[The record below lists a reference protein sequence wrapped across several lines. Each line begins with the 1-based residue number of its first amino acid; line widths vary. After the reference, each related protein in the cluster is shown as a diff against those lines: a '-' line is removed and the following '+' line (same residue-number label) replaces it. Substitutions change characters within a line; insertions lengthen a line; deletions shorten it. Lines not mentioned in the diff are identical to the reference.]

1 MNSVMI
7 LINIMATYSIAS
19 IIYLVITFGK
29 KNRPFYK
36 SLTRKQRH
44 ILLKSKKKRRNI
56 FILSCVIAMAFLF
69 YLNPFGKSTTLN
81 FFSGGGC
88 GCNNAMNFQQCG
100 GNPQSHSMGQC
111 GGGGVGNNYSMGY
124 GGGMHLKPV

>member
-1 MNSVMI
+1 MNSAMI

-19 IIYLVITFGK
+19 VIYLVITLGK

-44 ILLKSKKKRRNI
+44 VLLKTKKKRRNI
-56 FILSCVIAMAFLF
+56 FILSCVIAVAFLF

-81 FFSGGGC
+81 YFSGGGC
-88 GCNNAMNFQQCG
+88 NYNNAMKFQQCG
-100 GNPQSHSMGQC
+100 GNLQSPSMGQY
-111 GGGGVGNNYSMGY
+111 GGGVGNNYSMGY

>member
-1 MNSVMI
+1 MNSAMI

-19 IIYLVITFGK
+19 VIYLVITLGK

-44 ILLKSKKKRRNI
+44 VLLKSKKKRRNI

-69 YLNPFGKSTTLN
+69 YLNPFGKSTTLT
-81 FFSGGGC
+81 FFRGGGC

-100 GNPQSHSMGQC
+100 GNLQSHSMGQY
-111 GGGGVGNNYSMGY
+111 GGSNVGNNYSMGY